1 MYICTYVYV
10 CMYIYLHKAESMVGQ
25 RQGALDARSAA
36 LHATT
41 AALHAT
47 TAALHATT
55 AAVHARNAAPG
66 AAIKVMV
73 VVSMFKFEAK
83 ESKPFPPDPNGDLS
97 MVLYCFA

>member
-10 CMYIYLHKAESMVGQ
+10 YMYIYLHKAESMVGQ

-41 AALHAT
+41 AA
-47 TAALHATT
+47 
-55 AAVHARNAAPG
+55 VHARNAAPG
-66 AAIKVMV
+66 AAIKVV
-73 VVSMFKFEAK
+73 VVISMFKFEAK

>member
-36 LHATT
+36 LHARS

-47 TAALHATT
+47 PAAS
-55 AAVHARNAAPG
+55 HARNAAPD
-66 AAIKVMV
+66 AAIKVMM